1 MCKIYRIN
9 AIVITIMQMDL
20 SYYFCSVAI
29 TPNVTAQVS
38 VDCSSQTITGID
50 CPDPEELNKDN
61 NEEDGVN
68 IEEQIPS
75 VIPFP

>member
-1 MCKIYRIN
+1 MRSSLQSCKWISVFIF
-9 AIVITIMQMDL
+9 VL
-20 SYYFCSVAI
+20 LGYFAI

-38 VDCSSQTITGID
+38 VDCSSQTISGVD
-50 CPDPEELNKDN
+50 CPDPEELNEDN

-75 VIPFP
+75 VIPSP